1 MGHLAIDIWS
11 IVYSATDAE
20 YRKDHLEEDLS
31 AYYAVLSGYMDFKA
45 DYTEFRQELE
55 ERRAFGMVQYGIS
68 CFATLSP
75 TKLPSPMTEMS
86 KFGKACKKILTAE
99 DNEDDHP
106 DLREIRRRM
115 MSNLKEMEELNLI

>member
-20 YRKDHLEEDLS
+20 YRKDHLEEDLR
-31 AYYAVLSGYMDFKA
+31 AYYALFSGYMDTKV

-55 ERRAFGMVQYGIS
+55 ERRAFCMVQYSIS

-75 TKLPSPMTEMS
+75 KKLPSPVTEMS
-86 KFGKACKKILTAE
+86 KFGKACKEMLTAE
-99 DNEDDHP
+99 ETEEDHP
-106 DLREIRRRM
+106 DLKEIRRRI
-115 MSNLKEMEELNLI
+115 MSNLKEMQEKLI